1 MTALSMTGRCLTA
14 LLGGYAAASAL
25 ASLLA
30 RLLPIARAEATAWG
44 MILSFLIFAVLALW
58 AFYERSLP
66 RIAGVIWGSAI
77 AAAGAVFLLGVRP

>member
-1 MTALSMTGRCLTA
+1 MTARSLTA

-58 AFYERSLP
+58 AFYESALVRVAS
-66 RIAGVIWGSAI
+66 VIWGSAI
-77 AAAGAVFLLGVRP
+77 VAGGAVFLLGVRP